1 MEFSSKKLL
10 MIILIAS
17 CILLS
22 AACDFV
28 KENEHS
34 VMQITKQVQ
43 HPNGL
48 AVGVPQGFTAQ
59 QTDNG
64 FVIEPE
70 GGSNSRVR
78 RPVAVYVSLIRN
90 AGAPQNLSFQTK
102 SLAGKEIRYRIDK
115 SEGGS
120 GGETYTLEAHEIVPN
135 GQIEYS
141 QATQS
146 EYEEPEFALSWSV
159 IQATK
164 LNAAGK

>member
-1 MEFSSKKLL
+1 MAFAKTSLFL
-10 MIILIAS
+10 TPIAS
-17 CILLS
+17 SILLF

-28 KENEHS
+28 KKNEPS
-34 VMQITKQVQ
+34 VMQITNQVQ

-48 AVGVPQGFTAQ
+48 AVGVPRGFTAQ

-70 GGSNSRVR
+70 GDSNSRVR
-78 RPVAVYVSLIRN
+78 HPVAVYISLTKN
-90 AGAPQNLSFQTK
+90 AGAPQDLSVQTK
-102 SLAGKEIRYRIDK
+102 SLAGKEIRYRVDK

-120 GGETYTLEAHEIVPN
+120 GGETYTLEAYEIVPN

-141 QATQS
+141 QAIQS
-146 EYEEPEFALSWSV
+146 EYEEPDFALSWSI

-164 LNAAGK
+164 FNPAGK

>member
-1 MEFSSKKLL
+1 

-17 CILLS
+17 CVLLF

-34 VMQITKQVQ
+34 IMQITKQVQ

-48 AVGVPQGFTAQ
+48 IVGVPQGFTAQ

-64 FVIEPE
+64 YIIEPE
-70 GGSNSRVR
+70 GSSNSRVR
-78 RPVAVYVSLIRN
+78 RPIAVYISLTKT
-90 AGAPQNLSFQTK
+90 ASALQDSSLQTK
-102 SLAGKEIRYRIDK
+102 SVAGKEIRYHVDK

-120 GGETYTLEAHEIVPN
+120 GGETYTLEAYEIVPN

-146 EYEEPEFALSWSV
+146 KYEEPDFALSWSI

-164 LNAAGK
+164 LNAANE